1 MYWCV
6 VYLIIIAKVVF
17 STASHNIRNF
27 FSDTTSTALIS
38 MDGRSPLN
46 HLFLKRGNLA
56 LLTANWQVFLKCAS
70 IFASFGPSR
79 NGSN

>member
-17 STASHNIRNF
+17 STASQNF

-56 LLTANWQVFLKCAS
+56 LLTANWQVLLKCAS